1 MGGGRGQRCPVCVTP
16 FMDDPID
23 FVFLTFLLQISSEIV
38 FDVEAIKECCDEA
51 IVAFG
56 GKPISG
62 SGSGS
67 DPHKSRRPD
76 EAVGLSQDLFHSPP
90 RVEMAFKQVLK
101 NMTVGENT

>member
-1 MGGGRGQRCPVCVTP
+1 MSVKAAHKRV
-16 FMDDPID
+16 DEIDPWSHYNYC
-23 FVFLTFLLQISSEIV
+23 LNISLEIV

-62 SGSGS
+62 SGS
-67 DPHKSRRPD
+67 DLQRTRRPD

-101 NMTVGENT
+101 NMTVGEIPQ